1 VSIDQV
7 SEDLILHCQQDA
19 PGAYDELF
27 QLIQED
33 LYRWIY
39 SLVRDAEDTD
49 EIFQE
54 TCVRI
59 YRHLRRLKEPAK
71 FAAWV
76 SRIVVNQANT
86 FRSRAGRMRTVAL
99 EESIEV
105 PNESLVAQSTPG
117 LDARQEVY
125 RKEVLQEVNDAIR
138 ELPPRQRNAVLL
150 FDVENYSIKE
160 IAQLME
166 CSEGA
171 VKFNIHQ
178 GRRKLRELLAHHIE
192 EQGDRKIIE

>member
-1 VSIDQV
+1 VAIDQV
-7 SEDLILHCQQDA
+7 SVQLIRRCQQEG
-19 PGAYDELF
+19 PGAFDELF
-27 QLIQED
+27 ELIQED

-39 SLVRDAEDTD
+39 SIVRSPDETD

-59 YRHLRRLKEPAK
+59 YRHLKRLKDPEK
-71 FAAWV
+71 FPAWV
-76 SRIVVNQANT
+76 SRIVVNQSNT
-86 FRSRAGRMRTVAL
+86 HRTRSGRMRTVSL

-105 PNESLVAQSTPG
+105 PNEALVAQSTPAP
-117 LDARQEVY
+117 DARQEVY
-125 RKEVLQEVNDAIR
+125 RKEVLEEVNTAIR
-138 ELPPRQRNAVLL
+138 ELPPRQRTAVLL

-160 IAQLME
+160 IASLLE

-178 GRRKLRELLAHHIE
+178 GRRKLRELLAHHVE
-192 EQGDRKIIE
+192 DLGDRKVIE

>member
-1 VSIDQV
+1 MSIDDV
-7 SEDLILHCQQDA
+7 SEDLLLRCQHDA

-27 QLIQED
+27 VLIQDD

-59 YRHLRRLKEPAK
+59 YRHLRRLKETNK

-76 SRIVVNQANT
+76 SRIVVNQSNT
-86 FRSRAGRMRTVAL
+86 FRSRAGRMRTVTL
-99 EESIEV
+99 EESIDV

-117 LDARQEVY
+117 RDARQEVY
-125 RKEVLQEVNDAIR
+125 RKEVLSEVNDAIR
-138 ELPPRQRNAVLL
+138 QLPPRQRTAVLL
-150 FDVENYSIKE
+150 FDVENHSIKQ
-160 IAQLME
+160 IAELME

-178 GRRKLRELLAHHIE
+178 GRRKLRELLAHHMD
-192 EQGDRKIIE
+192 EQGARKVIE